1 MKKRVVLINLVI
13 MLFLIISLFSL
24 SIINAA
30 DEDIEGVVSV
40 VDDGE
45 ESGGDS
51 GGGSSGGGSSG
62 GAFTNPDSFEKIGE
76 KVEIDPVTG
85 TPKIIEEGK
94 KRLEDSEKR
103 ESWFKEILTNFG
115 RNKFVVVTKDVSGKF
130 FSFFDFYWGITLK
143 TEFSWALG
151 FFISFLIWLLLVVI
165 ITIVSKD
172 IFDNWLFGIVTGIVV
187 ASLSGIFGV
196 ISVAANIILT
206 MVTSLLGLTIFF
218 IIVIAIIVIVGK
230 LMKKFRKQSEEEE
243 LDEAKRETTA
253 FGNVARKFLGE
264 LGGKK

>member
-1 MKKRVVLINLVI
+1 MKRGIFIASILV
-13 MLFLIISLFSL
+13 LFLVISLFSL
-24 SIINAA
+24 FIINA
-30 DEDIEGVVSV
+30 EDIDGVVSV
-40 VDDGE
+40 VDNED
-45 ESGGDS
+45 GGDS
-51 GGGSSGGGSSG
+51 GGGSSGGSLSTSSNLVENIENYSG
-62 GAFTNPDSFEKIGE
+62 
-76 KVEIDPVTG
+76 EIDPETG
-85 TPKIIEEGK
+85 LPKKILDPMKKVEEGK